1 MGDFYSAVCIAE
13 LGIIA
18 LLGVRLCL
26 GPSVSDRILAL
37 NAIATQ
43 SAVAVLYFA
52 AFADRA
58 IYTDVALWLSS
69 FSYLGAIVWARL
81 LERGLL

>member
-1 MGDFYSAVCIAE
+1 MGNLYVGVCIAE
-13 LGIIA
+13 LVIIGV
-18 LLGVRLCL
+18 LGVRLCL

-58 IYTDVALWLSS
+58 LYADVALWLSS